1 MYPTTFG
8 EDIMSQLTNVQKSSS
23 TRVSRISVEVRD
35 IPQAS
40 IRRATQAQ
48 IDADGDGGD
57 MSNE

>member
-1 MYPTTFG
+1 
-8 EDIMSQLTNVQKSSS
+8 MSQLTNVQKSSS